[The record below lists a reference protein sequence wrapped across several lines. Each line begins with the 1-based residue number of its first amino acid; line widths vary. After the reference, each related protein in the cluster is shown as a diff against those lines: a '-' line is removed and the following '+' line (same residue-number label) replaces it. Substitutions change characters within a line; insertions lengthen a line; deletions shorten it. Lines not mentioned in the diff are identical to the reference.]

1 MQNLFKK
8 FKDREPTKEEFATLG
23 QNRDTNV
30 DLIPKFIMATGNLV
44 TMLLKTKV
52 TNYLEF
58 KQIEGSY
65 VYNGKNKTIS
75 KVSFICNL
83 LIFID
88 ACYYK

>member
-1 MQNLFKK
+1 
-8 FKDREPTKEEFATLG
+8 
-23 QNRDTNV
+23 
-30 DLIPKFIMATGNLV
+30 MATGNLV

-88 ACYYK
+88 ACYYKWSYEYSSFIFNAKDEVS

>member
-1 MQNLFKK
+1 
-8 FKDREPTKEEFATLG
+8 
-23 QNRDTNV
+23 
-30 DLIPKFIMATGNLV
+30 MATGNLV

>member
-1 MQNLFKK
+1 
-8 FKDREPTKEEFATLG
+8 
-23 QNRDTNV
+23 
-30 DLIPKFIMATGNLV
+30 MATGNLV

-75 KVSFICNL
+75 KVSFICILND
-83 LIFID
+83 FFGV
-88 ACYYK
+88 

>member
-1 MQNLFKK
+1 
-8 FKDREPTKEEFATLG
+8 
-23 QNRDTNV
+23 
-30 DLIPKFIMATGNLV
+30 MATGNLV

-75 KVSFICNL
+75 KVHIISPFMISV
-83 LIFID
+83 D
-88 ACYYK
+88 ACYYQWSYEHSSFIFDAKDEVS

>member
-1 MQNLFKK
+1 
-8 FKDREPTKEEFATLG
+8 
-23 QNRDTNV
+23 
-30 DLIPKFIMATGNLV
+30 MATGNLV

-83 LIFID
+83 LIFYR
-88 ACYYK
+88 CLLLQVKL